1 LRIEAYFQQLRDL
14 VDACPVV
21 QSSSITY
28 DKRST
33 HEGFIRGEIYFVDG
47 SVLHLREFVDVET
60 TVERLLYVYQY
71 MDARKQLRFRYDNT
85 GHHKQLNLPTYPH
98 HKHDGSDQQ
107 VIPALAPDLAA
118 VLSEVETLVQLPQ

>member
-1 LRIEAYFQQLRDL
+1 MRIEAYFQRLRDL

-33 HEGFIRGEIYFVDG
+33 HEGFIRGEIYFVDT

-60 TVERLLYVYQY
+60 SVERLLYVYQY
-71 MDARKQLRFRYDNT
+71 MDARQQLRFRYDNT

-98 HKHDGSDQQ
+98 HKHVGSGQQ
-107 VIPALAPDLAA
+107 IVPALAPDLAA
-118 VLSEVETLVQLPQ
+118 VLGEVETLVQLPQ

>member
-1 LRIEAYFQQLRDL
+1 LQIEAYFRQLRDL
-14 VDACPVV
+14 VDTCPVV

-33 HEGFIRGEIYFVDG
+33 HEGFIRGEIYFVDA

-60 TVERLLYVYQY
+60 TVDRLLYVYQY
-71 MDARKQLRFRYDNT
+71 MDAHEQLRFRYDNT

-98 HKHDGSDQQ
+98 HKHEGSDKQ
-107 VIPALAPDLAA
+107 VVPSPA
-118 VLSEVETLVQLPQ
+118 S